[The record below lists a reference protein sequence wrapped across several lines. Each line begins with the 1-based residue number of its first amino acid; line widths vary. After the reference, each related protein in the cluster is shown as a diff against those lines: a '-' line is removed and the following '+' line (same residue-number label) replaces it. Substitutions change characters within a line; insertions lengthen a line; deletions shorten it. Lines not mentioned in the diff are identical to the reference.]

1 MVRHA
6 VLHIDARRSGR
17 PEAEHE
23 AGPGVP
29 AEGLAEEFLARASE
43 LLMTGWCQGAS
54 ARDAVG
60 EVIDPSSAFARQWS
74 IAGALERVWRRSTFD
89 PDVAL
94 SAFVRAS
101 LALAAATGD
110 APQRWND
117 EAGRTFDETLEAVLD
132 AQRLVDWAPMVE
144 AKR

>member
-1 MVRHA
+1 
-6 VLHIDARRSGR
+6 
-17 PEAEHE
+17 
-23 AGPGVP
+23 
-29 AEGLAEEFLARASE
+29 
-43 LLMTGWCQGAS
+43 MTGWCQGAS

-101 LALAAATGD
+101 LALAAATDD

-117 EAGRTFDETLEAVLD
+117 EAGQTFDETLEAVLD

-144 AKR
+144 VKR